1 LDRVLQALRELVRL
15 LTDLYRAI
23 IPFHQQLDALLGSL
37 LNTLR
42 PGALLGPLG
51 NLPGLPSSSTGE
63 VADPGPTPF
72 PGSDQ
77 TFMNPHPLGYQHKY
91 DLGPSNMTTEQLNE
105 MLRKNFG
112 HVFLPSR
119 TGDNSQINMTLSPDG
134 MDPRTG
140 DRQHIET
147 SLFGM
152 AVPGVTSGGIHVQQV
167 TNDGFVIAA
176 DQGHPEYPGE
186 VAFRV
191 RNVDGHATFE
201 VSGAYDSTILN
212 KLGFS
217 GATNSAYSGI
227 SDVSIWADMQ
237 YRLKDAINYGF

>member
-1 LDRVLQALRELVRL
+1 MTIEVHSDAYEKVCAS
-15 LTDLYRAI
+15 LTEA
-23 IPFHQQLDALLGSL
+23 AG
-37 LNTLR
+37 
-42 PGALLGPLG
+42 
-51 NLPGLPSSSTGE
+51 
-63 VADPGPTPF
+63 
-72 PGSDQ
+72 
-77 TFMNPHPLGYQHKY
+77 
-91 DLGPSNMTTEQLNE
+91 
-105 MLRKNFG
+105 
-112 HVFLPSR
+112 
-119 TGDNSQINMTLSPDG
+119 TLSKNRSALAD
-134 MDPRTG
+134 
-140 DRQHIET
+140 
-147 SLFGM
+147 
-152 AVPGVTSGGIHVQQV
+152 AVPGTAFGLLGA